1 MMKLNPVLIACA
13 LLFLPVVIAFAA
25 ETKTDITMRLSKNE
39 GVTRIVF
46 EDIDDA
52 FIKNTDVTA
61 SQNQLKVHFPAYFNL
76 KVKGNLNL
84 DTSVKEKALVLN
96 INSPFK
102 IKVLRLSSPAR
113 LSIDIMTSENP
124 DIKDQKPVPASPV
137 AVSGLRIVIDAGHG
151 GYDIGLLS
159 GDLKEKDATLS
170 MARDVESAL
179 TKKVKSVFL
188 TRRSDQFLSFN
199 DRAVF
204 ANQKS
209 PDIFISLHLSA
220 SENIVIYT
228 IPAEAVSSDLSV
240 VDAHSL
246 ISRQLRYI
254 EKSIALREAFG
265 EIIKDEFKD
274 EIIFREIPLP
284 LLKSIGAPAVMIEV
298 PKAVIYDK
306 ASRAEFS
313 NAILK
318 GITSYAN
325 Q

>member
-13 LLFLPVVIAFAA
+13 LLFLPVVIVFAA

-306 ASRAEFS
+306 VSRAEFS